1 MLFPTPP
8 FPTASQEFEACLTI
22 VLRNLRPEN
31 WADLLGEAQTQMI
44 KETELL
50 LDAEW
55 LSAEQALQL
64 VRQWQALAGVLTPD
78 QGSHIRRVVQTW
90 QQTHRFSQRSLEREV
105 ALLLKDRSP
114 KAAKIDTRSDV
125 NPHKVAS

>member
-1 MLFPTPP
+1 MLFPNPP

-64 VRQWQALAGVLTPD
+64 VRQWQALAGVLTPE
-78 QGSHIRRVVQTW
+78 QWSHIRRVVQTW

>member
-1 MLFPTPP
+1 MLFPNPP

-22 VLRNLRPEN
+22 VLRNLDPDN

-64 VRQWQALAGVLTPD
+64 VGQWQALAGVLTSEHW
-78 QGSHIRRVVQTW
+78 SHIRQVMQTW
-90 QQTHRFSQRSLEREV
+90 QQTRRFSQRSLEREV
-105 ALLLKDRSP
+105 ALLLKDRPVRSP
-114 KAAKIDTRSDV
+114 QIGDGIQ
-125 NPHKVAS
+125 PHRVAS

>member
-1 MLFPTPP
+1 MLFPNPP

-22 VLRNLRPEN
+22 VLRNLDPDN

-64 VRQWQALAGVLTPD
+64 VGQWQALAGVLTSE
-78 QGSHIRRVVQTW
+78 QWSHIRQVMQTW
-90 QQTHRFSQRSLEREV
+90 QQTRRFSQRSLEREV
-105 ALLLKDRSP
+105 ALLLKDRPVRSP
-114 KAAKIDTRSDV
+114 QIGDGIQ
-125 NPHKVAS
+125 PHRVAS